1 MRESLSDGQIQTLIA
16 DAFSDDLKL
25 SPLSGFKMDLSAN
38 AEFRKLF
45 FSATCDSGTSA
56 LLSVE
61 ISNDKTVEDIRD
73 ALPSII
79 DGLGRQ
85 AKQFRSMS
93 CDMHTK
99 MRLGPMAGRQPS
111 D

>member
-1 MRESLSDGQIQTLIA
+1 MCSSDLQTLIA
-16 DAFSDDLKL
+16 EAFPDDLNL
-25 SPLSGFKMDLSAN
+25 SPMSGFKMDLSAN

-45 FSATCDSGTSA
+45 FSAKCDCGTSA

-61 ISNDKTVEDIRD
+61 ISNDKTVEDIKD
-73 ALPSII
+73 ALRSII

-99 MRLGPMAGRQPS
+99 MRLGPMAGRQPI